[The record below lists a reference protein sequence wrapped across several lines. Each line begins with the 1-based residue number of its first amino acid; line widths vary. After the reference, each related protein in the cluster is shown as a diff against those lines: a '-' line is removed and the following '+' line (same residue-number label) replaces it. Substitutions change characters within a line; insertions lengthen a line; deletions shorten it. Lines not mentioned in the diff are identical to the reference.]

1 MHRGVA
7 LAVICD
13 RSFLSAANG
22 RIAHQVVSTVQS
34 DGPSGFQLDLNG
46 VTAAVYCERPA
57 GIAEQ
62 DRVAAAVQGCITAA
76 EVGGDGAAALC
87 HRGALR
93 IRRPEGQAA
102 EDGEKDGRSTRQD
115 DCSGIVIRARAPH
128 PHNKSYD
135 PQHMRRAWR
144 RRLRGKRRIPKLL
157 ETLGPATARQR
168 R

>member
-57 GIAEQ
+57 GIAEP
-62 DRVAAAVQGCITAA
+62 DRVPAPVEGSITPA
-76 EVGGDGAAALC
+76 EVGGHGAAALC

-102 EDGEKDGRSTRQD
+102 EDGEKDGRSPSQ
-115 DCSGIVIRARAPH
+115 
-128 PHNKSYD
+128 YD
-135 PQHMRRAWR
+135 S
-144 RRLRGKRRIPKLL
+144 
-157 ETLGPATARQR
+157 LGLV
-168 R
+168 